1 MANNSVGVNSSP
13 NIINVEIPAP
23 DPTTPIVEQDKT
35 EISNELITDSSSG
48 LLVSSVTGSV
58 AVENLESGPEDFTL
72 DDEENFEEPFAE
84 EAYEDL
90 EPVDE
95 IPPPPS
101 PNAQPTPSPGGKDL
115 SKYTQLGPYKNNA
128 NALVVKCVLVGPPMA
143 FDNKPVKIELM
154 SDFLNMYEACLSEI
168 GKKIKINS
176 GYRHGFDSVVHNGV
190 KIAQS
195 QKDLRE
201 EKIIIKGKYKEP
213 WLLETT
219 EIATGKK
226 ITNLNGSTYFDPPT
240 APAGYSAHGDGLAL
254 DLNTGKIKF
263 NKETGKITSD
273 DLDRPLY
280 EWIINNSWRY
290 GFIRTEPTEE
300 WHYEYWPIQ
309 GGKYPSSPYEKVP
322 KTNPKWYNQNQKF
335 DNLKLFNPLL

>member
-84 EAYEDL
+84 EAYENL

-95 IPPPPS
+95 IPPPS
-101 PNAQPTPSPGGKDL
+101 AVVIPNPGGKDL

-128 NALVVKCVLVGPPMA
+128 NALVVNCVLY
-143 FDNKPVKIELM
+143 DNHPVKIELM
-154 SDFLNMYEACLSEI
+154 SDFLNMYEACLSAT
-168 GKKIKINS
+168 GKKIIIES
-176 GYRHGFDSVVHNGV
+176 GYRHGFDNVIYNGA

-195 QKDLRE
+195 QKDLRIQYLKTQYE
-201 EKIIIKGKYKEP
+201 GKYKEP
-213 WLLETT
+213 WFSTTT

-226 ITNLNGSTYFDPPT
+226 ITNLNGTTYFT
-240 APAGYSAHGDGLAL
+240 RAVAPAGNSKHGDGLAL
-254 DLNTGKIKF
+254 DLRTGKIIFDDK
-263 NKETGKITSD
+263 TGKE
-273 DLDRPLY
+273 Y
-280 EWIINNSWRY
+280 ENTLS
-290 GFIRTEPTEE
+290 G
-300 WHYEYWPIQ
+300 
-309 GGKYPSSPYEKVP
+309 
-322 KTNPKWYNQNQKF
+322 
-335 DNLKLFNPLL
+335 KLFYQLW